1 MLLDARCNPAAVPS
15 AGRVAIVMRAM
26 RAVLVSLTAAFAFA
40 WPALAVDPPRRLK
53 ACIVSLNEPQEVDAF
68 RTYLDPRQF
77 EIVDIRAAASATRP
91 PESRGSAG
99 AAPASWL
106 LDACR
111 PETTCDLMIYSA
123 EFAGGFFGKNG
134 ASLSLQEMEE
144 ASCQV
149 RCAGLF
155 RRPLEVFLLAC
166 NTLATKDED
175 SRTPDDYLRVLLDHG
190 FDRPAAERVVE
201 VRYGPL
207 GQSFRESLR
216 RIFAGVPRIYGF
228 SSVAPRGQY
237 TAPMLAR
244 YLRGQPDYAGAL
256 LRRTGDTQP
265 NKALYDAFKGTSFTQ
280 TIGLTAI
287 EATAV
292 DRDDVCALYDETRPV
307 VGRLALARNFLSRP
321 DALTFVPT
329 LEVFVSRHPPESLS
343 PPERAV
349 FAEIQHLD
357 AARTAVLELVRSL
370 NVSALKLELAHFAV
384 LVGWLGQAE
393 FHTLAVDGARQ
404 LLRQIFYRPLTGE
417 AVDIMCEITK
427 RESLHADF
435 SADDIPP
442 LLYLDADG
450 FRLLACLAP
459 SDPHLPSRMLR
470 GLESADPAVRTW
482 AAYAIAQLLPLDDAV
497 LEGLVSYLDDP
508 SPEIEARMR
517 WVFQAQGT
525 LSPRITQLRMAAIGP
540 AP

>member
-1 MLLDARCNPAAVPS
+1 
-15 AGRVAIVMRAM
+15 MRS
-26 RAVLVSLTAAFAFA
+26 VLVPLTAALAFA
-40 WPALAVDPPRRLK
+40 WPALAADPPRRLK
-53 ACIVSLNEPQEVDAF
+53 ACVISLNEPQELEAF

-77 EIVDIRAAASATRP
+77 ELVDIRAAVSAARP
-91 PESRGSAG
+91 PGSPGSAP
-99 AAPASWL
+99 APASWL

-123 EFAGGFFGKNG
+123 EFAGGFFGKDG

-144 ASCQV
+144 ASCQA

-175 SRTPDDYLRVLLDHG
+175 SRTPEDYLRVLLDHG

-228 SSVAPRGQY
+228 SSVAPRGEY

-244 YLRGQPDYAGAL
+244 YLRAQPDYAGAL
-256 LRRTGDTQP
+256 LRRAGDTRP
-265 NKALYDAFKGTSFTQ
+265 NTALFDAFKGTSFTQ

-287 EATAV
+287 EAGAV
-292 DRDDVCALYDETRPV
+292 DRDGVCALYDETRPV
-307 VGRLALARNFLSRP
+307 VGRLAIARNFLSRP

-343 PPERAV
+343 PPERPV
-349 FAEIQHLD
+349 YSEIQRL
-357 AARTAVLELVRSL
+357 AAPRNTVLHLVRSL

-384 LVGWLGQAE
+384 LVDWLGQAE

-404 LLRQIFYRPLTGE
+404 LLQQIFYRPLTAE

-435 SADDIPP
+435 SADDIPT
-442 LLYLDADG
+442 LLYLVADG

-459 SDPHLPSRMLR
+459 SDPRLPSRMLR
-470 GLESADPAVRTW
+470 GLESADPAIRTW
-482 AAYAIAQLLPLDDAV
+482 AAYAIAQLLPLDQAV
-497 LEGLVSYLDDP
+497 LEQLVSYLDDP
-508 SPEIEARMR
+508 LPEIEARMR

-525 LSPRITQLRMAAIGP
+525 LSPRVAQMIRPVHPALLREMEARAATIPGG
-540 AP
+540 